1 MIGSQKMSDE
11 LNHVAEGQNGG
22 EPAEPQAENTAQ
34 ENAEA
39 TDASAENQKI
49 AVTDTEDGDNN
60 QDIEI
65 SDADDEN
72 DGYREYV
79 PRLTGKQQTIWQIAL
94 GWAFG
99 FGIWFSLALGAQD
112 QENVLLRW
120 LFLILFAVAMIGR
133 NQIEKRTGVRLRVF
147 MKHFLI
153 SLLVFLGVFIIYG
166 VASGAFSQPL
176 TAG

>member
-1 MIGSQKMSDE
+1 MSDE
-11 LNHVAEGQNGG
+11 LNNGTEEQNGA
-22 EPAEPQAENTAQ
+22 EPAANTAQ
-34 ENAEA
+34 EEARA
-39 TDASAENQKI
+39 TDAPDEGQEVV
-49 AVTDTEDGDNN
+49 VTDTEHGEDG

-65 SDADDEN
+65 SDANEEN
-72 DGYREYV
+72 DGYQAYV
-79 PRLTGKQQTIWQIAL
+79 PRLTEKQQTVWQIVL

-120 LFLILFAVAMIGR
+120 LFLIIFAVAMIGR
-133 NQIEKRTGVRLRVF
+133 NQIEKRTGVMLRVF

-166 VASGAFSQPL
+166 FASGAFSQPL
-176 TAG
+176 TTG